1 MNRSKAIFF
10 LPVLLLA
17 ALSLAACNGPKT
29 GTICISNC
37 GSTGTVAVTMVAD
50 TLPANPALLTF
61 QVTIASVTFTPA
73 SGTAT
78 TVNLNPA
85 LTVDLMRLQTDTVL
99 LGAFANIPAAQYNSA
114 TLTLSG
120 SANITFLNDT
130 PNTTISGCP
139 PATICPLSVAASS
152 NPVATV
158 SFTVSPNAVSGIGI
172 DLNFANAVSISG
184 NTLVDT
190 LLVNFNN
197 NNVLSGFTLPRQG
210 SNLSSSQFDLLEDF
224 TGIVSL
230 SGNTVTITS
239 PSRGTLTAT
248 ATSNTNFDANPDPTK
263 PLCPAGTSSLS
274 ACVSA
279 KQVASVDAV
288 LNSDGTLSIQEIEP
302 LLPSQQDIVEGLVA
316 TINQNNQPQ
325 FVIIVT
331 DKPSVASPGSLI
343 GSLNI
348 GDGLTVN
355 IPNPN
360 LFLVDTKGLSVGSI
374 APGTLSFFAGATTAG
389 ALHPGQIVAVHVST
403 FTAASGNIIA
413 SSNADTVILRWS
425 RLTASPSIVGTQTLG
440 VTSLPTYF
448 ASTSGNIGVQ
458 LFQGTQGQ
466 KGVTSFDG
474 IPDGSFLNTAKP
486 ASFRALFI
494 EDPSNSV
501 NFPFF
506 AAKVRQH

>member
-17 ALSLAACNGPKT
+17 ALSLAACSGPKT

-37 GSTGTVAVTMVAD
+37 GGNGTVAVTMVAD

-61 QVTIASVTFTPA
+61 QVTIASITFTPA

-78 TVNLNPA
+78 TVNLSPA

-99 LGAFANIPAAQYNSA
+99 LGTFANIPAAQYNSA

-158 SFTVSPNAVSGIGI
+158 SFTVSPNAVTGIGI

-184 NTLVDT
+184 NALA
-190 LLVNFNN
+190 VNFNN

-210 SNLSSSQFDLLEDF
+210 SNLSSSQFDVLEDF

-316 TINQNNQPQ
+316 TINQTQ

-331 DKPSVASPGSLI
+331 DKPSTASPGSLI

-360 LFLVDTKGLSVGSI
+360 LFLVDTKGLSVASI
-374 APGTLSFFAGATTAG
+374 APGTLSFFAGATTTG

-425 RLTASPSIVGTQTLG
+425 RLTAKPSAVGTQTLG

-458 LFQGTQGQ
+458 LFQGAQGQ

>member
-1 MNRSKAIFF
+1 MNRSKGFLF

-17 ALSLAACNGPKT
+17 ALTLAACSGPKT
-29 GTICISNC
+29 GTVCTVNC
-37 GSTGTVAVTMVAD
+37 GGNGTVAVTMVAD

-61 QVTIASVTFTPA
+61 QVTIASITFTPA

-85 LTVDLMRLQTDTVL
+85 LTVDLMRLQADTVF

-130 PNTTISGCP
+130 PNTTVSGCP

-158 SFTVSPNAVSGIGI
+158 SFTVSPNAVTGIGI

-197 NNVLSGFTLPRQG
+197 NNVLSGFALPRQG

-316 TINQNNQPQ
+316 TINQTQ

-360 LFLVDTKGLSVGSI
+360 LFLVDTK
-374 APGTLSFFAGATTAG
+374 
-389 ALHPGQIVAVHVST
+389 
-403 FTAASGNIIA
+403 
-413 SSNADTVILRWS
+413 
-425 RLTASPSIVGTQTLG
+425 
-440 VTSLPTYF
+440 
-448 ASTSGNIGVQ
+448 
-458 LFQGTQGQ
+458 
-466 KGVTSFDG
+466 
-474 IPDGSFLNTAKP
+474 
-486 ASFRALFI
+486 
-494 EDPSNSV
+494 
-501 NFPFF
+501 
-506 AAKVRQH
+506 

>member
-17 ALSLAACNGPKT
+17 ALSLAACSGPKT

-37 GSTGTVAVTMVAD
+37 GGNGTVAVTMVAD

-61 QVTIASVTFTPA
+61 QVTIASITFTPA

-78 TVNLNPA
+78 TVNLSPA

-99 LGAFANIPAAQYNSA
+99 LGTFANIPAAQYNSA

-130 PNTTISGCP
+130 TNTTISLCP

-184 NTLVDT
+184 NALA
-190 LLVNFNN
+190 VNFNN

-210 SNLSSSQFDLLEDF
+210 SNLSSSQFDVLEDF

-248 ATSNTNFDANPDPTK
+248 ATSNTNFDTNPDPTK

-316 TINQNNQPQ
+316 TINQNNQTQ

-331 DKPSVASPGSLI
+331 DKPSAASPGSLI

-360 LFLVDTKGLSVGSI
+360 LFLVDTKGLSVASI
-374 APGTLSFFAGATTAG
+374 APGTLSFFAGATTTG

-440 VTSLPTYF
+440 ATRLPTYF